1 MNIDDP
7 GIREYEGMVSLSF
20 RILPVPEKPYENTF
34 EAGTDDLVTLEI
46 RANQYGYGLYSNGEN
61 RNLTPSFDVNLTDP
75 SGKEVTP
82 SLVNTK
88 YTGSIT
94 IVDDTSSQLSYSL
107 PYLSSRFAGNM
118 GTNNME
124 NKDQGNYQ
132 GGTTTLVKIYTAPG
146 AGGKWK
152 LSIYPKNTESFDYTV
167 TIGAAEK

>member
-1 MNIDDP
+1 M
-7 GIREYEGMVSLSF
+7 S
-20 RILPVPEKPYENTF
+20 
-34 EAGTDDLVTLEI
+34 
-46 RANQYGYGLYSNGEN
+46 
-61 RNLTPSFDVNLTDP
+61 LTDP

-118 GTNNME
+118 GTSME
-124 NKDQGNYQ
+124 NKNQGNYQ
-132 GGTTTLVKIYTAPG
+132 GGTTTLVKTYTAPG
-146 AGGKWK
+146 AVGKWK
-152 LSIYPKNTESFDYTV
+152 LSINPKNTESFDYTI